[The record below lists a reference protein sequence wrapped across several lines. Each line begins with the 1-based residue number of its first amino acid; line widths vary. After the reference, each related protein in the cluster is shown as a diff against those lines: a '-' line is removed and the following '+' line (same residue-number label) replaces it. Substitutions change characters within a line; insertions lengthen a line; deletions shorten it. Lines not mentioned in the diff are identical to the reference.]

1 MYLSDVYHWA
11 SSLDISG
18 NSKRFP
24 PLISY
29 DELTSLP
36 QAVFLG
42 IILAPIFIAFV
53 LTAYRR
59 KPSIM
64 SYHALG

>member
-18 NSKRFP
+18 NFKRFP

-36 QAVFLG
+36 QAGSLS
-42 IILAPIFIAFV
+42 IILAPIFIAAI
-53 LTAYRR
+53 LIT
-59 KPSIM
+59 
-64 SYHALG
+64 YHKKKLDI